1 LGSHPNQQA
10 EEKLFA
16 IAKNNN
22 QVLGNLEEFEI
33 RSDIRFLG
41 CWMCH

>member
-1 LGSHPNQQA
+1 LGGHPNQQP

-33 RSDIRFLG
+33 QSDIRFLS
-41 CWMCH
+41 CD